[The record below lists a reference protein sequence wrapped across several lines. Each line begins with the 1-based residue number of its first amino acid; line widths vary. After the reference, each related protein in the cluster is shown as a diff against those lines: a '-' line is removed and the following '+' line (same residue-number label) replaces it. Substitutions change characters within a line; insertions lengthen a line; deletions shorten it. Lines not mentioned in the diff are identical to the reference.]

1 MKKLALSIALM
12 SVIIIGGSAVTFAA
26 ETNEDVDTTEVTTS
40 TEEITSFGNTECP
53 YYDENNRG
61 VGNPECPYYEENY
74 NKENAGS
81 RNTNRCGKS
90 AGNQGNRKCDGSRN
104 RMMNG
109 RNN

>member
-26 ETNEDVDTTEVTTS
+26 ETNEEVDTTEVTTS
-40 TEEITSFGNTECP
+40 TEEITSF
-53 YYDENNRG
+53 
-61 VGNPECPYYEENY
+61 GNPECPYYEENY